1 MILKETLRQIVISQ
15 RDELSRQD
23 IGLPREILSQIDYN
37 SSHIIILSG
46 IRRCG
51 KSTLLRQIMQ
61 NVDNFYYINFEDPR
75 TIDFEIADFQKLDA
89 IFHEEFGQSHFY
101 FFDEIQNVPQWERF
115 VRQLHDRGEKI
126 FITGS
131 NSSLLSKELG
141 THLTGRHLT
150 YELFPFS
157 FTEYL
162 QFTQQNASET
172 SLTQYL
178 TRGGFPEYLK
188 SGNNDI
194 LRQLFQ
200 DIIVRDIVVRYGIR
214 EPRIIQELALFLLTN
229 SGNRF
234 SYNRL
239 KNQFRLGSPNTA
251 MNYTQY
257 LEEAYLLFIL
267 NRFDFSFI
275 RRREFEKKVYTIDTG
290 MMNVNSASLSADWG
304 RLLEN
309 AVFLHLRRYYNT
321 IFYLQNRFECDFLVQ
336 DSRSIQQVIQV
347 VFELTEDNL
356 ERELTGIKEAMRLT
370 KAEKA
375 LIVTMNQEDEI
386 DNIPV
391 IPAWKWM
398 TQPSNNFE

>member
-200 DIIVRDIVVRYGIR
+200 DIIVRDIVVKYGIR

-309 AVFLHLRRYYNT
+309 AVFLHLRRHYNT

-398 TQPSNNFE
+398 TQPSNNFG